1 MYSTILE
8 LFSFLSTLQI
18 VLIYQLQLGPA
29 TLSLNEIVIKQDIME
44 AQQTYNF
51 NSTTVVKYIIH
62 NS

>member
-1 MYSTILE
+1 MCSSILE
-8 LFSFLSTLQI
+8 FFSFFPTLQV

-29 TLSLNEIVIKQDIME
+29 TLSLNEIVIKQEMME
-44 AQQTYNF
+44 PWL